1 MIPVRVSHEAE
12 WRVTASWMA
21 GPCKHPVERKEQV
34 RVGPNRQERNQT
46 KGFSPRVYILS
57 TYTPAPP
64 TRAICLRNDSGR
76 AQAPVDELGTDPE
89 VPTDDLR

>member
-1 MIPVRVSHEAE
+1 MRRARNRTPLLSRAIEQRFRDQLCERLKGHFAIVEHPRCQRAVWRAVRSLS
-12 WRVTASWMA
+12 AS
-21 GPCKHPVERKEQV
+21 
-34 RVGPNRQERNQT
+34 
-46 KGFSPRVYILS
+46 
-57 TYTPAPP
+57 TPAPP